1 MYTCRSITGAL
12 LLALTIA
19 AHAEDHPPAPAVLS
33 TIQGVTELEGQGLA
47 WWIKELES
55 RDASMRER
63 AISALPYFGSAV
75 GGPKIIDL
83 LLRRASS
90 SVEED
95 ASPRVRALQVLN
107 AMEIK
112 TEHAAKVVA
121 GLTFALHDQQ
131 AVVRYTA
138 ALGLVRFGPEAR
150 SAIPAL
156 IQASD
161 DRVSW
166 EIRRA
171 ALCALM
177 TSGRTAKG
185 TPDPK
190 AAEAMVKASKDPAAE
205 VRLSSAVGLGIL
217 GKTTNLDLYSQVE
230 VALKN
235 LSHDKD
241 PRVAIWGKAA
251 QIVLGEP
258 ADEDILSLAGQVRS
272 PVVSVRTHALQALA
286 SLGPKAR
293 AAQARVLDALN
304 DKEPV
309 VQFAAMNA
317 LVGMD
322 EKAPAVLKALKEF
335 NERKDVAEGLRQA
348 AQAAQDLLEHKER
361 PKNNDIPP
369 ADKIPPQAV
378 PKALTELEGKS
389 LSAWLD
395 EMSHNPDPSMRERA
409 ISLLP
414 LFGDAVTG
422 TEVISKLLESSQDKD
437 ASPRVR
443 ALQVLNAMD
452 IKTKAEAKRVVY
464 GLMAKLSD
472 QQALVRYEA
481 ALGLVRFGEE
491 AAPAVAA
498 LSVAAEDRV
507 SWEIRRAALTAL
519 AGAGRGTKGPD
530 PRAVQAMVNRSND
543 GTAEVRIEAALGL
556 GALGRTT
563 SAELK
568 PKVEKALQHLIKD
581 KDQRVSLWA
590 LVSGMALGGQDKKSA
605 DAVAAQIRS
614 RDVQVR
620 VHAVRAIGAMG
631 PQGKFAQDKI
641 LDVLNDKEPLVQL
654 SAMAALLAMEDRG
667 ANVLNALKELA
678 DRKDAS
684 EVIRQGAQEAYDLLR
699 KGRGK

>member
-1 MYTCRSITGAL
+1 MYTCRSISGAL

-19 AHAEDHPPAPAVLS
+19 AHAEDPPPAPARLS
-33 TIQGVTELEGQGLA
+33 TNQGVTQLDGQGLA

-75 GGPKIIDL
+75 GGAKIIDL
-83 LLRRASS
+83 LLRRASMRE
-90 SVEED
+90 EED

-138 ALGLVRFGPEAR
+138 AFGLVRFGSEAR

-156 IQASD
+156 VLAAD
-161 DRVSW
+161 DRASW

-190 AAEAMVKASKDPAAE
+190 AVEAMVRASKDPAAE
-205 VRLSSAVGLGIL
+205 VRLSSAVGLGML

-230 VALKN
+230 VTLKN

-251 QIVLGEP
+251 QMVLGEP
-258 ADEDILSLAGQVRS
+258 TDEDVLSLAGQVRS
-272 PVVSVRTHALQALA
+272 PLVPVRTHALQALA
-286 SLGPKAR
+286 SLGPKAK
-293 AAQARVLDALN
+293 AAQARVLDALG

-317 LVGMD
+317 LVAMD
-322 EKAPAVLKALKEF
+322 DKAPAVLKALKDVH
-335 NERKDVAEGLRQA
+335 ERKDVLEGIRQA

-361 PKNNDIPP
+361 PKNNDFPP
-369 ADKIPPQAV
+369 ADKAPPQAV

-395 EMSHNPDPSMRERA
+395 EMSHNPDPSIRERA

-422 TEVISKLLESSQDKD
+422 TEVISKLLECSQDKD

-452 IKTKAEAKRVVY
+452 VKTKAEVKRTVY

-498 LSVAAEDRV
+498 LSIAAEDRV
-507 SWEIRRAALTAL
+507 SWEIRRAALAAL

-530 PRAVQAMVNRSND
+530 PRAVQAMVNRSYD
-543 GTAEVRIEAALGL
+543 GTAEVRIEAAMGL

-568 PKVEKALQHLIKD
+568 PKVEKALLHLIKD
-581 KDQRVSLWA
+581 KDARVSLWA
-590 LVSGMALGGQDKKSA
+590 MVSGMALGGPNQKTA

-614 RDVQVR
+614 RDIQVR
-620 VHAVRAIGAMG
+620 VHALRAIGAMG
-631 PQGKFAQDKI
+631 PKGKYAQDKV
-641 LDVLNDKEPLVQL
+641 LDVLNDKEPVVQL
-654 SAMAALLAMEDRG
+654 TAMAALLAMEDRG

-684 EVIRQGAQEAYDLLR
+684 EIIRQGAQEAYDLLR
-699 KGRGK
+699 KGHGK